1 VHINNDFIATGCGKK
16 RSDESVP
23 TKDYEY
29 DRESSIENSEDPIDD
44 MARDILAEARLW
56 EAFQARNSM
65 RLPTVRI
72 CVTLKSK
79 RNQTLRL
86 TMHRDTNMDEMGDK
100 RDLWTR
106 KITAK

>member
-1 VHINNDFIATGCGKK
+1 MCIHMSFIGTGCGRK

-29 DRESSIENSEDPIDD
+29 DHESSVENSEDPIDD

-65 RLPTVRI
+65 KLPTVSI
-72 CVTLKSK
+72 LLHALVDSFY
-79 RNQTLRL
+79 
-86 TMHRDTNMDEMGDK
+86 
-100 RDLWTR
+100 R
-106 KITAK
+106 KP